1 MKAKKSND
9 APPRIVIHSEDYWMR
24 VQDEALL
31 QLYKAGEQ
39 RRLVK
44 NARGAAMVDDRT
56 GRFVYHYINEEY

>member
-1 MKAKKSND
+1 MKSKQSNE
-9 APPRIVIHSEDYWMR
+9 APPRIIIHSDDYWMR

-31 QLYKAGEQ
+31 QLYKIGEQ